1 MNKTYEKK
9 ESFSHFFVFGNKL
22 CQLSNISFLVVLNRI
37 KIYSLK
43 SLNRTKTIW
52 NFIFFIQQSQQQQPL
67 LTSPNKHY
75 KTHIINKLKISK
87 TSRYHKLVH
96 RKLPSSQRKAAI
108 NNKLIAM
115 ASKSSLNHSSTDI
128 SNNNVEHKLTDNHVP
143 AYRKQ
148 LEAQQQQPSTTLNP
162 IYEYSEEINAK
173 AEQDFTKRSQHLW
186 EVCERTK
193 VIGKF
198 PPNAWE
204 FFISPGHGLAWC
216 NIFKAAST
224 TWMYFFNILGK
235 KTFHVNILFL
245 NLIFYLIYN
254 FSWL

>member
-1 MNKTYEKK
+1 MKTNKT
-9 ESFSHFFVFGNKL
+9 G
-22 CQLSNISFLVVLNRI
+22 
-37 KIYSLK
+37 
-43 SLNRTKTIW
+43 
-52 NFIFFIQQSQQQQPL
+52 
-67 LTSPNKHY
+67 
-75 KTHIINKLKISK
+75 
-87 TSRYHKLVH
+87 RYHKLAH
-96 RKLPSSQRKAAI
+96 RKQPSSHHKAAI

-115 ASKSSLNHSSTDI
+115 APKSSFNLSSTDL

-235 KTFHVNILFL
+235 NIFHVIISKVHFK
-245 NLIFYLIYN
+245 FYLQ
-254 FSWL
+254 F

>member
-1 MNKTYEKK
+1 M
-9 ESFSHFFVFGNKL
+9 L
-22 CQLSNISFLVVLNRI
+22 L
-37 KIYSLK
+37 IY
-43 SLNRTKTIW
+43 
-52 NFIFFIQQSQQQQPL
+52 IQQSQQQQSL
-67 LTSPNKHY
+67 LASPNKHH
-75 KTHIINKLKISK
+75 KAHLISKLKINK
-87 TSRYHKLVH
+87 TSRYHKLAH
-96 RKLPSSQRKAAI
+96 RKQPSSHHKVAI

-115 ASKSSLNHSSTDI
+115 APKSSFNHSSTDL
-128 SNNNVEHKLTDNHVP
+128 SNNNVEQKLTDNHVP

-148 LEAQQQQPSTTLNP
+148 LEAQQQQQQPSTTLNP

-235 KTFHVNILFL
+235 DINHSMIQHVF
-245 NLIFYLIYN
+245 
-254 FSWL
+254 

>member
-1 MNKTYEKK
+1 MK
-9 ESFSHFFVFGNKL
+9 
-22 CQLSNISFLVVLNRI
+22 
-37 KIYSLK
+37 
-43 SLNRTKTIW
+43 
-52 NFIFFIQQSQQQQPL
+52 FIQQSQHQQPIL
-67 LTSPNKHY
+67 ISQNKHH
-75 KTHIINKLKISK
+75 KTHIINKLKNNK
-87 TSRYHKLVH
+87 TSRYHKLAH
-96 RKLPSSQRKAAI
+96 RKQPSSHHKTAK
-108 NNKLIAM
+108 NNDLIAM
-115 ASKSSLNHSSTDI
+115 APKSSFNHSSTDI
-128 SNNNVEHKLTDNHVP
+128 SNNKLTDNHMP

-148 LEAQQQQPSTTLNP
+148 LEAQQQQQSTTLNP

-235 KTFHVNILFL
+235 NFLKIVHLNILFDL
-245 NLIFYLIYN
+245 FYFIS
-254 FSWL
+254 SWL